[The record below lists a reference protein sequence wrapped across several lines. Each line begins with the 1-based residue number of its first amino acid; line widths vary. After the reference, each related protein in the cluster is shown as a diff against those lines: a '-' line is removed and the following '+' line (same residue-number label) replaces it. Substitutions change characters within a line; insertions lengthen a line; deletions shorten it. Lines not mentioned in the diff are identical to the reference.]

1 MNLLNKLTIRG
12 KITLLVV
19 ISMAFIFLGGLL
31 HLYKSYLTY
40 KTASNMSLNVLA
52 LEKTSSAITQ
62 LQRERGRTSMFLTGK
77 LTEAELNAQRR
88 ESDSALAEF
97 AKALKESSLSAAQKN
112 AFDPQTLDIQGL
124 RTQVGITIT
133 RPSQAIAAYTE
144 RLEKLFACLS
154 AIADAPTTGGVGK
167 GIISLFLLETAR
179 ENAGIL
185 RATISAI
192 LGENKPV
199 SVNDLVRISL
209 LKANIHNN
217 LASKVIVLSEKGRA
231 TISELPKRPHWQEVD
246 RVVEK
251 IIQKANEGNF
261 GINPEDF
268 WAQITRMIND
278 MEEVIIN
285 EARDLNKKAT
295 QIKASSMRSM
305 LWSVVGA
312 GFVFAFVIIL
322 SIILSNRI
330 VHPIVSANNMLR
342 DISQGEGDLTK
353 RLPVQSQDEVG
364 YLAMYFNAFVEKLQG
379 LIGEV
384 AGNANAVASSATE
397 LSAVSSQT
405 AQNVETVSQ
414 RISAVAAASEE
425 FSVNMSNMAA
435 DMEQA
440 TVNLSSVASAT
451 EEMSATIGDIA
462 ANSERARAIVIQ
474 ASEQAAQVA
483 SMMKQL
489 GIAAQEIGKVTETI
503 TEISSQTNLLAL
515 NATIEAARAGA
526 AGKGFAVVANE
537 IKELAKQTAEATED
551 IKAKIRGVQSS
562 TGSAIA
568 DIEKITNVV
577 SEVGEVVSS
586 IAAAIEEQAVVTKDL
601 AANIAHVS
609 SAVKEANERASQT
622 AAVSKDLAKDIATVE
637 AAANEIRMGGEQ
649 VQASAA
655 ELSKLAEEL
664 KTLVGRF
671 KV

>member
-1 MNLLNKLTIRG
+1 MKGLKIGRKL
-12 KITLLVV
+12 
-19 ISMAFIFLGGLL
+19 
-31 HLYKSYLTY
+31 
-40 KTASNMSLNVLA
+40 
-52 LEKTSSAITQ
+52 
-62 LQRERGRTSMFLTGK
+62 
-77 LTEAELNAQRR
+77 
-88 ESDSALAEF
+88 
-97 AKALKESSLSAAQKN
+97 
-112 AFDPQTLDIQGL
+112 
-124 RTQVGITIT
+124 
-133 RPSQAIAAYTE
+133 
-144 RLEKLFACLS
+144 
-154 AIADAPTTGGVGK
+154 
-167 GIISLFLLETAR
+167 
-179 ENAGIL
+179 
-185 RATISAI
+185 
-192 LGENKPV
+192 
-199 SVNDLVRISL
+199 
-209 LKANIHNN
+209 
-217 LASKVIVLSEKGRA
+217 
-231 TISELPKRPHWQEVD
+231 
-246 RVVEK
+246 
-251 IIQKANEGNF
+251 
-261 GINPEDF
+261 
-268 WAQITRMIND
+268 
-278 MEEVIIN
+278 
-285 EARDLNKKAT
+285 
-295 QIKASSMRSM
+295 
-305 LWSVVGA
+305 
-312 GFVFAFVIIL
+312 VFAFLAVAGLTLIL
-322 SIILSNRI
+322 GMVSMWGLSEVKDAMDYI
-330 VHPIVSANNMLR
+330 
-342 DISQGEGDLTK
+342 GKK
-353 RLPVQSQDEVG
+353 RLPDLNALAILNTQRMVIRSQTLEVMLYEG
-364 YLAMYFNAFVEKLQG
+364 ADQDTAVKAYRRIQEQRTNSWKLVDQAWEALLSVERITEEGKQLMANLREAYLAWRGIYKELDTLIHQLVSSRDPQERLNLHNQYKSVVERMIPISDRMGGFFEKLTKNSTEATTAFIEEHGKLALTIEIVILVSSIIATCLGIALG
-379 LIGEV
+379 LMISRSISVPLERISSHLQTMATGDFSNNVNTTDLKRADEIGILSRAAEELTQNMRKIV
-384 AGNANAVASSATE
+384 GELTLNANTVASSATE